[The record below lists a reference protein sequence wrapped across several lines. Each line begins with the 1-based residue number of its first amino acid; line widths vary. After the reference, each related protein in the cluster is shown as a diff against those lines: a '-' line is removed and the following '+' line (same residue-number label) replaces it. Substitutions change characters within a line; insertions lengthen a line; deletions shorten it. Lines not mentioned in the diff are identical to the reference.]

1 MIAMQRPTSLS
12 VTAVLVAVQAAALGV
27 YGIVELLR
35 ALLGHPHD
43 RTTAL
48 LLGVLLI
55 CYAVGILFAARGV
68 WLMRRW
74 AQTPTYLVQFFSIVI
89 GIGQIH
95 TLPLLMVPLIAVS
108 IATLIAVSLPQSRQ
122 ALGGI

>member
-1 MIAMQRPTSLS
+1 MQRPTSLS
-12 VTAVLVAVQAAALGV
+12 VTALLVAVQAAALGV

-35 ALLGHPHD
+35 AVFGHPHD
-43 RTTAL
+43 RGTAV
-48 LLGVLLI
+48 LLGVLLVV
-55 CYAVGILFAARGV
+55 YSGAILVAARGIWQV
-68 WLMRRW
+68 RRW

-95 TLPLLMVPLIAVS
+95 TLPYLMAPLIAVGV
-108 IATLIAVSLPQSRQ
+108 ATLVAVSLPASRQ